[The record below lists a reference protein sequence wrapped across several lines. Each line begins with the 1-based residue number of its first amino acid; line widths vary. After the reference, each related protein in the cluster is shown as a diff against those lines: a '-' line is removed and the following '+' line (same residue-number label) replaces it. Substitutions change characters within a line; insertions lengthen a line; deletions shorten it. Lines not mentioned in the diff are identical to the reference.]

1 MDINWIEFSEGP
13 IVQDPEQ
20 IRVTLT
26 RTGTFY
32 LNGAALKALGEPDA
46 VVLFYDKRLQLIGI
60 KRASVAVKNAFLL
73 KKKDG
78 DRVRARIFYAS
89 NFCKHFQ
96 IQPMETISFESP
108 VLNGDT
114 LVLSLHTTG
123 PARGW
128 NKRNAAA

>member
-1 MDINWIEFSEGP
+1 MNINWIEFSEGP
-13 IVQDPEQ
+13 IVQDAEK

-26 RTGTFY
+26 QKGTFY
-32 LNGAALKALGEPDA
+32 LNGAALKSLGEPDA

-60 KRASVAVKNAFLL
+60 KRSSITVKNAFIL

-78 DRVRARIFYAS
+78 DRLRAGIFYAA

-96 IQPMETISFESP
+96 IQPMETIVFETP
-108 VLNGDT
+108 VMEGDV

-128 NKRNAAA
+128 QRQEQR